1 MARILVADD
10 EKDVRAL
17 LVDTLEDAGYEVME
31 AEDGGEAFE
40 IARYARP
47 DLVLLDIMMPVMDGF
62 EVVRRLKENPDTE
75 AIPVVMLSAMSAT
88 EGERAAMTLGVP
100 HYISKPWEPGA
111 VELAIKVALREA
123 GTEIANTNNHR
134 RAQQMASIEGTVSV
148 MFTDLEG
155 STAMLTRLGD
165 EQNQALLRTH
175 NNIIRQEIANHGGVE
190 VKTMG
195 DGFMIVFSSTRRV
208 SSCAVDIQRSLQRF
222 NQKNADR

>member
-1 MARILVADD
+1 MLH
-10 EKDVRAL
+10 
-17 LVDTLEDAGYEVME
+17 DAGYDVME

-40 IARYARP
+40 LARYERP

-75 AIPVVMLSAMSAT
+75 GIPVVMLSAMSPE
-88 EGERAAMTLGVP
+88 EGERAAMSLGVP

-111 VELAIKVALREA
+111 VEIAIKVALREA
-123 GTEIANTNNHR
+123 GTEIDNMNNHR
-134 RAQQMASIEGTVSV
+134 RAQEMASIEGTISV

-165 EQNQALLRTH
+165 EQNHAMLRTH
-175 NNIIRQEIANHGGVE
+175 NGIVRQEVANHGGVE

-195 DGFMIVFSSTRRV
+195 DGFMVVFSSTRKV
-208 SSCAVDIQRSLQRF
+208 SACAVDIQRSLQRF
-222 NQKNADR
+222 NQENADRQLNVRIGINVGRGH